1 MPLFARSRLGIET
14 PGRNAGRVSSQ
25 RNKVHSVST
34 LRRVASELG
43 VTEEAIWKAAEGLD
57 TEDGLIWVY
66 DVGEEQTLAFTD
78 DGIEELQSALKNY
91 R

>member
-1 MPLFARSRLGIET
+1 M
-14 PGRNAGRVSSQ
+14 SSQ

-34 LRRVASELG
+34 LRRVAAELG
-43 VTEEAIWKAAEGLD
+43 VTEEAIWEAAEGLD
-57 TEDGLIWVY
+57 TEDGLLWVY